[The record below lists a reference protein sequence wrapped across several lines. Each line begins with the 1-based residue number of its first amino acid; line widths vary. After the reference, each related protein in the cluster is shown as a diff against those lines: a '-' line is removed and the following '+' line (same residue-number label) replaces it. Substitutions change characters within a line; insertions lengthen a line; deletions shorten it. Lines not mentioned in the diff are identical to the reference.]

1 MCLQISWLRLI
12 TVYYE
17 YGKFE
22 KFGDL
27 HSVTII
33 RQKIVKIYNLIIS
46 TSGIWLR
53 KSAISRVFERW
64 NSWQKICL
72 KISWLRL
79 ITVDYEYGRYEKI
92 RWSSKLDN
100 IKITNW
106 CRVTTLSGFVSYKSA
121 ITQLLYETFLEWR
134 NCLFSFQ
141 ENQRLPNL
149 LRDVLTC
156 WQVDMLTGWHVDMLT
171 CWQTEGL
178 TSTYDDKSTW
188 WQADMMTGWHDHKL
202 TWWQEFWMAWFWAP
216 KFETRTH
223 RLAHSQV

>member
-1 MCLQISWLRLI
+1 MCRFAICWITTSRMRLRKSAISGVFERWNSWQKMYFQISWLRLI

-17 YGKFE
+17 YGKCE

-79 ITVDYEYGRYEKI
+79 ITVYYEYGRYEKI

-106 CRVTTLSGFVSYKSA
+106 CRVTTLSGFVLSKSA
-121 ITQLLYETFLEWR
+121 ITQPF
-134 NCLFSFQ
+134 
-141 ENQRLPNL
+141 
-149 LRDVLTC
+149 
-156 WQVDMLTGWHVDMLT
+156 
-171 CWQTEGL
+171 
-178 TSTYDDKSTW
+178 
-188 WQADMMTGWHDHKL
+188 
-202 TWWQEFWMAWFWAP
+202 
-216 KFETRTH
+216 
-223 RLAHSQV
+223 